1 MSAPAVPDST
11 TLPGRLARIPS
22 GRRTKWI
29 VLAAWLIAIVAL
41 GGFAG
46 KLNGAEKNDNIQW
59 LPGAA
64 ESTQAYQLGQR
75 FGGSDEVPVV
85 FVYERT
91 SGLTD
96 ADRAVAAADVSRFA
110 SVPGVSAPG
119 IVGPVPSKDGQAL
132 EVLVP
137 IPVGHGGWN
146 TIGATVGQLKDA
158 AGPPPPGLTM
168 LPTGP
173 AGYAAEFSKAFKGID
188 GTLLYA
194 TAAVVIV
201 ILLFTYGP
209 MLWILP
215 LLAAGGALSIAMSAV
230 YGATGTGLT
239 VTAQSAGILTIL
251 VFGAGTDYALLLI
264 ARYREELRRHEDK
277 HDAMA
282 VALHRAGPA
291 ILASGT
297 TVIIAMLV
305 LLVAQ
310 LNSTKGV
317 GPVCA
322 IGVAVALLAML
333 TLLPALMVVAGR
345 WIFWPRHPHF
355 GTADH
360 TATGIWSRVGTF
372 VAGRPR
378 TVWIG
383 TGAVLVALA
392 FGMTGLHD
400 DGIANQ
406 DAFTTTTDAVHGNQ
420 ALARHFDQGTGSPV
434 IVIANSAKMQE
445 VSSALASTPGI
456 AAPTAAHTSGDLMQI
471 QATLTDAPDSAAAG
485 ATVDRLRANLHRI
498 DGADAKV
505 GGDTAVRIDIERA
518 AAHDNRTVVPIV
530 LLVVMAILMLLLRS
544 LLAPILL
551 TLTVVLSFFAAL
563 GLSTLAFHAA
573 GFHGADASLPLLS
586 FVFLVALGIDYNI
599 FLMSRVHEEARTHG
613 TRRGALT
620 GLSATGG
627 VITSAGLVLAGTF
640 AVFATMPIVSF
651 AEVGLVIMIGVL
663 LDTLIVRSIL
673 VTALS
678 LDLGDRIW
686 WPSRLT
692 RRTDPEAEREP
703 VAALN

>member
-1 MSAPAVPDST
+1 MSAPPAPDST
-11 TLPGRLARIPS
+11 TLAGRLARIPS

-29 VLAAWLIAIVAL
+29 VLAAWLIAILAL

-75 FGGSDEVPVV
+75 FGGADEVPVV
-85 FVYERT
+85 FVYERA

-96 ADRAVAAADVSRFA
+96 TDRAVAAADVTRFA
-110 SVPGVSAPG
+110 QVPGVAAPS
-119 IVGPVPSKDGQAL
+119 IVGPVPAKDGQAL

-137 IPVGHGGWN
+137 IPVGHGGWD
-146 TIGATVGQLKDA
+146 TIGATVGKLKAA
-158 AGPPPPGLTM
+158 AGTHPPGLSM

-173 AGYAAEFSKAFKGID
+173 AGYAAEFSAAFKGID

-201 ILLFTYGP
+201 ILLLTYGP

-215 LLAAGGALSIAMSAV
+215 LLAAGGALSVAMSAV
-230 YGATGTGLT
+230 YGATGAGLT

-264 ARYREELRRHEDK
+264 ARYREELRRHEDR
-277 HDAMA
+277 HEAMA

-297 TVIIAMLV
+297 TVIVAMLV
-305 LLVAQ
+305 LLVAE

-333 TLLPALMVVAGR
+333 TLLPALMVIPGR
-345 WIFWPRHPHF
+345 WIFWPRHPNF
-355 GTADH
+355 GTEDH
-360 TATGIWSRVGTF
+360 TATGIWSRVGTL
-372 VAGRPR
+372 VAARPR
-378 TVWIG
+378 TIWLG
-383 TGAVLVALA
+383 TGAALLA
-392 FGMTGLHD
+392 LSFGVTGLHNT
-400 DGIANQ
+400 GLTNEHS
-406 DAFTTTTDAVHGNQ
+406 FTKTTDAVRGNQ
-420 ALARHFDQGTGSPV
+420 ALARHFDLGTGSPV
-434 IVIANSAKMQE
+434 VVIAKTARLQE
-445 VSSALASTPGI
+445 VSSAIAATPGI
-456 AAPTAAHTSGDLMQI
+456 TAPAAAHTSGDLMQI

-485 ATVDRLRANLHRI
+485 ATIDRLRSTLHTI
-498 DGADAKV
+498 EGADAKV
-505 GGDTAVRIDIERA
+505 GGDTAIRMDIERA
-518 AAHDNRTVVPIV
+518 SSRDNRVVVPVV

-544 LLAPILL
+544 LLAPVLL

-563 GLSTLAFHAA
+563 GLSTLVFHAV
-573 GFHGADASLPLLS
+573 GFHGADPALPLLA

-599 FLMSRVHEEARTHG
+599 FLMSRVHEEAKTEG

-640 AVFATMPIVSF
+640 AVFATMPMVAF

-678 LDLGDRIW
+678 LDIGDRIW
-686 WPSRLT
+686 WPNPLSR
-692 RRTDPEAEREP
+692 RRDPEPEREP
-703 VAALN
+703 VPALN

>member
-1 MSAPAVPDST
+1 MSAPPAPDST
-11 TLPGRLARIPS
+11 TLASRLARIPG

-75 FGGSDEVPVV
+75 FGGADEVPVV
-85 FVYERT
+85 FVYERAA
-91 SGLTD
+91 GLTD
-96 ADRAVAAADVSRFA
+96 TDRAVAAADTARFA
-110 SVPGVSAPG
+110 QVPGVAAAS
-119 IVGPVPSKDGQAL
+119 IVGPVPSKDGQAM

-137 IPVGHGGWN
+137 IPVGHGGWD
-146 TIGATVGQLKDA
+146 TIGATVGKLKDA
-158 AGPPPPGLTM
+158 AGPHPPGLSM

-173 AGYAAEFSKAFKGID
+173 AGYGAEFSAAFKGID

-201 ILLFTYGP
+201 ILLLTYGP

-215 LLAAGGALSIAMSAV
+215 LIAAGGALSVAMSAV
-230 YGATGTGLT
+230 YSATGMGLT

-277 HDAMA
+277 HEAMA

-305 LLVAQ
+305 LLVAE

-333 TLLPALMVVAGR
+333 TLLPALMVIPGR
-345 WIFWPRHPHF
+345 WIFWPRHPNF

-360 TATGIWSRVGTF
+360 TATGIWSRMGDF
-372 VAGRPR
+372 IAGRPR
-378 TVWIG
+378 AVWIG
-383 TGAVLVALA
+383 TGAALLA
-392 FGMTGLHD
+392 LSFGVTGLHNT
-400 DGIANQ
+400 GIANQ
-406 DAFTTTTDAVHGNQ
+406 DAFTKTTDAVRGNE
-420 ALARHFDQGTGSPV
+420 ALARHFDLGTGSPV
-434 IVIANSAKMQE
+434 IVIAKTARLQE
-445 VSSALASTPGI
+445 VSSAIAATPGVT
-456 AAPTAAHTSGDLMQI
+456 APSAAHTSGDLMQI
-471 QATLTDAPDSAAAG
+471 QATLTDAPDSPAAG
-485 ATVDRLRANLHRI
+485 ATIDRLRTTLHTI
-498 DGADAKV
+498 EGADAKV
-505 GGDTAVRIDIERA
+505 GGDTAIRTDIERA
-518 AAHDNRTVVPIV
+518 SSHDNRVVVPLV

-544 LLAPILL
+544 LLAPVLL

-563 GLSTLAFHAA
+563 GLSTLVFHAA
-573 GFHGADASLPLLS
+573 GFHGADPALPLLA

-599 FLMSRVHEEARTHG
+599 FLMSRVHEEAKTHG
-613 TRRGALT
+613 TRRGART

-640 AVFATMPIVSF
+640 AVFATMPMVAF

-673 VTALS
+673 VTALN

-686 WPSRLT
+686 WPSPLS
-692 RRTDPEAEREP
+692 RRRDPDPEREP
-703 VAALN
+703 VPALN